1 MDRRAFEFF
10 DSFKHRHMG
19 MLIVPRADQHPV
31 EGLLD
36 LLAVRGPPVLFNGHV
51 SDRPA
56 LGGGVLRHP
65 PDRMVKMDVLAEV
78 KMIGI
83 RFQIS
88 RK

>member
-19 MLIVPRADQHPV
+19 MLIVSRADEHPV

-36 LLAVRGPPVLFNGHV
+36 LLAVRGPLFNGHV

-56 LGGGVLRHP
+56 LCGGVLRHP

-78 KMIGI
+78 KLIGVQ
-83 RFQIS
+83 F
-88 RK
+88 